1 MSEGVQNKEHTFVI
15 SKCHRSEGVLESSME
30 GFEGS
35 EGVPERSMAA
45 PRGSKG
51 ALGRSQM
58 TPREPQ
64 EPNWS
69 KP

>member
-1 MSEGVQNKEHTFVI
+1 MTAFAPSFFVI
-15 SKCHRSEGVLESSME
+15 SKFQRSEGVLESSME

-35 EGVPERSMAA
+35 EGVPESSTVA

-58 TPREPQ
+58 TPREPH

-69 KP
+69 KT

>member
-1 MSEGVQNKEHTFVI
+1 MSEGVQNKEHTLVI
-15 SKCHRSEGVLESSME
+15 SKFQRSEGVLESSME

-35 EGVPERSMAA
+35 EGVTECSTVA

-64 EPNWS
+64 EPN
-69 KP
+69 